1 MKKIIIILF
10 GLIILQT
17 QAQVSPCDSLTYWT
31 DQGQGLFVG
40 VDTALIPFSPDS
52 IDVYWQACNTTTCYS
67 GVGMDF
73 FFGQILTSD
82 TIKLCYDAYLYTT
95 NTLEVCTHCDSL
107 IYDGFSWILFSMS
120 NPVSINELTFNKI
133 TYNKMYDL
141 LGREVNELQT
151 GVILIRNRKKYI
163 TIK

>member
-1 MKKIIIILF
+1 MKKLIFLF
-10 GLIILQT
+10 LMVVGLHT
-17 QAQVSPCDSLTYWT
+17 QAQVNPCDSITYWT

-40 VDTALIPFSPDS
+40 MDTALIPFSPDS
-52 IDVYWQACNTTTCYS
+52 IDVYWQACNSTTCYS
-67 GVGMDF
+67 GVGVDF

-107 IYDGFSWILFSMS
+107 TYDGFSWILFSMS

-133 TYNKMYDL
+133 IYNKTYDL
-141 LGREVNELQT
+141 LGREVNDLQI
-151 GVILIRNRKKYI
+151 GVMLIKNRKKYI
-163 TIK
+163 TLK